1 MNKGKK
7 HRTRPITPQLKK
19 RYNLCHRL
27 RKRGVAVNILTHSIE
42 TTIEAHAQLGKTA
55 KKYVNELVNEFHFQV
70 QLTIV

>member
-7 HRTRPITPQLKK
+7 HRTRPITPRLKK

-42 TTIEAHAQLGKTA
+42 LTKAEYDQLAGTA
-55 KKYVNELVNEFHFQV
+55 KKHCDELVGDFHFQV
-70 QLTIV
+70 QLTIA